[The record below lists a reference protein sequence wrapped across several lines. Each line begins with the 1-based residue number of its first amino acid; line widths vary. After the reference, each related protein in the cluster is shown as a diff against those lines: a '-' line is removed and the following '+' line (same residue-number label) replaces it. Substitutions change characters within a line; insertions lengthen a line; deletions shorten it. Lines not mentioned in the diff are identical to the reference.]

1 MLAKTSNIAK
11 PIDRQLLFRK
21 FVVVKQSKDI
31 ELDFEVD
38 KLTNSIENAVSGE
51 VFDTLVTLLRP
62 TDSKQIKKVEWAFNW
77 QTELKDKT
85 RQVYKLTTVNNPTIV
100 HGLISLTDKGD
111 HVFMDL
117 IESAKFNKGKNKLY
131 KGVAGNLV
139 AFACK
144 LAFEKDYDGVV
155 SFIAK
160 TQLIGHYEQTLGAK
174 LFGGNRMFIDTKE
187 ALILTIKYFKDFKL

>member
-1 MLAKTSNIAK
+1 M
-11 PIDRQLLFRK
+11 
-21 FVVVKQSKDI
+21 KQRNHI

-51 VFDTLVTLLRP
+51 VFDTLITLLKT
-62 TDSKQIKKVEWAFNW
+62 TDSKQTKKTEWNFNW

-85 RQVYKLTTVNNPTIV
+85 NQVYKLTTVNNPTII

-111 HVFMDL
+111 HIFMAL

-144 LAFEKDYDGVV
+144 LSFEKGYAGVV

-160 TQLIGHYEQTLGAK
+160 TQLIQHYEQTLGAK

-187 ALILTIKYFKDFKL
+187 ALTLITQYFKL